1 MASVNVKTHVR
12 LRPQNVAEKMMNK
25 NPKEV
30 IQLIDTETIKVLESE
45 ARAEK
50 FFTFDGVYNPAI
62 TQEDMFNLVGKD
74 ICDSVLGGFNATLFA
89 YGQTGSGKTFSL
101 VGDMDD
107 HSKFGILPRVGAYI
121 FEMLENDPD
130 ILEWSVSMDVCENYM
145 NKLKD
150 LLRPNEKELKI
161 RTSRD
166 KKVYVEGIKCEYVS
180 DLSQL
185 FEQMTKAFSNRSVGK
200 TNMNEHSSRSHCVF
214 GFKIKQKMRSGASKS
229 ARLFIID
236 LAGSERVSKT
246 GADGQTFEEA
256 KAINSSLSILG
267 NVINALSSESE
278 MGKKKHVPFRDSILT
293 FLLKDSLSGNTKTNL
308 LLCATLDSWNLE
320 ETVSTLQFGARAKM
334 IKTNARRNVELSG
347 AQMKSCLKEQKK
359 WLVNSVRIFNS
370 VKAKTKKEYEKHVDW
385 YLRRMKDYLKK
396 DFTTKC
402 FDGDGAED
410 EMEDELTLEE
420 AVEAA
425 TKELQNQ
432 ILEIQDEL
440 NHKKHEAIS
449 LANDLKE
456 RDDEIEVLLDE
467 VKAFNENQVAPQ
479 EAVILPNVDGLDDK
493 SKLGKLSKQNK
504 ILAAMV
510 EQTRIEWRRNQ
521 NLAISKLNSQ
531 RKSIKELREENKQLL
546 DMILVLEKTTQKSGY
561 AKKDSNSNKEVT
573 EFLKQMKRK

>member
-1 MASVNVKTHVR
+1 
-12 LRPQNVAEKMMNK
+12 
-25 NPKEV
+25 
-30 IQLIDTETIKVLESE
+30 
-45 ARAEK
+45 
-50 FFTFDGVYNPAI
+50 
-62 TQEDMFNLVGKD
+62 
-74 ICDSVLGGFNATLFA
+74 
-89 YGQTGSGKTFSL
+89 
-101 VGDMDD
+101 
-107 HSKFGILPRVGAYI
+107 
-121 FEMLENDPD
+121 
-130 ILEWSVSMDVCENYM
+130 
-145 NKLKD
+145 
-150 LLRPNEKELKI
+150 
-161 RTSRD
+161 
-166 KKVYVEGIKCEYVS
+166 
-180 DLSQL
+180 
-185 FEQMTKAFSNRSVGK
+185 
-200 TNMNEHSSRSHCVF
+200 MNEHSSRSHCVF
-214 GFKIKQKMRSGASKS
+214 GFKIKQKMRSGASKC

-256 KAINSSLSILG
+256 QAINSSLSILG
-267 NVINALSSESE
+267 NVINGLSSECE
-278 MGKKKHVPFRDSILT
+278 KGKKKHVPFRDSILT

-334 IKTNARRNVELSG
+334 IKNKVTADVQLSG

-359 WLVNSVRIFNS
+359 WLVNSVKIFNS

-410 EMEDELTLEE
+410 EMEDELSLEE
-420 AVEAA
+420 EFEEER
-425 TKELQNQ
+425 KKLEKK
-432 ILEIQDEL
+432 ILEIQDEF

-456 RDDEIEVLLDE
+456 RNDKIEELKNEIRT
-467 VKAFNENQVAPQ
+467 FNENQVAPQ

-521 NLAISKLNSQ
+521 NLAIPKLNSQ

-546 DMILVLEKTTQKSGY
+546 DMILMLEKTPGNSGY
-561 AKKDSNSNKEVT
+561 AKKESNSNKEVN
-573 EFLKQMKRK
+573 EFLKQMKK